1 MAILNSCCCCRSV
14 RRGSYACALYSM
26 VYYAVLAGSLWMFL
40 RHKTGQQKG
49 GHESVIVSE
58 EQYQEHSPVID
69 QLGMVM
75 FTLSLAGPVTCILLI
90 IGLCKDIKVLLLPWL
105 VDAVLIILLD
115 LVFVAYIVYQEH
127 MKVNPVVALT
137 YTFDFFLMVLNIYA
151 VLCVTSQYQEYRSG
165 RGRAEDDGSTS
176 PPCVRYTRQS
186 TLNSGIDSARRTV
199 TFLEQGVTLN
209 GISPSHTSVTVTAA
223 RSLTIS
229 FKDDPSTHNLHSSGN
244 NLCENKIMRN
254 GKKHVQFPTFSPV
267 SEWEPPGIEEDD
279 VTTFA
284 DHKDAETSKDIR
296 VMDAASP
303 QKPSGRTSPI
313 PEEPSDGAASPSPKE
328 DSDTSSPS
336 SKGTASSS
344 SSKDDGKA
352 IEEKEEREG
361 PEADPLLAPE
371 SPERGEEAL

>member
-1 MAILNSCCCCRSV
+1 MSWSFDYTICHLSNF
-14 RRGSYACALYSM
+14 YTEM
-26 VYYAVLAGSLWMFL
+26 SLLKSFPPRQSRL
-40 RHKTGQQKG
+40 KYPSKLT
-49 GHESVIVSE
+49 SAA
-58 EQYQEHSPVID
+58 
-69 QLGMVM
+69 
-75 FTLSLAGPVTCILLI
+75 TLSPALIPSLL
-90 IGLCKDIKVLLLPWL
+90 
-105 VDAVLIILLD
+105 
-115 LVFVAYIVYQEH
+115 
-127 MKVNPVVALT
+127 
-137 YTFDFFLMVLNIYA
+137 
-151 VLCVTSQYQEYRSG
+151 
-165 RGRAEDDGSTS
+165 
-176 PPCVRYTRQS
+176 
-186 TLNSGIDSARRTV
+186 
-199 TFLEQGVTLN
+199 
-209 GISPSHTSVTVTAA
+209 
-223 RSLTIS
+223 
-229 FKDDPSTHNLHSSGN
+229 
-244 NLCENKIMRN
+244 
-254 GKKHVQFPTFSPV
+254 PV